1 MKKILKNVSYL
12 ISKRQKLMMFFSF
25 ILVILVTFLETVS
38 LGSIAGFVYFIS
50 DPDVLI
56 DKIPQNFDFLKVLLK
71 SKTQIEIIVY
81 LSAILVLFFLIK
93 NLFILGYHYFI
104 GYLKKLINVRN
115 TKRLLTKYLE
125 EDYTFYSEKS
135 SKELINNLNAE
146 ITRSSNYLFF
156 LVQLIKEFI
165 LIFALLLSLLF
176 ISWKVTLSL
185 FLVLCFPSIFF
196 YLSFGKISKKLG
208 EGVTKS
214 SENILKNIVDSIKN
228 FKLIRLMKLNSF
240 FIKKIEESVEKKNK
254 DVMHQSIISMLP
266 RYFLEILGVGLIVSL
281 IYFFVLND
289 YSFEKMISILTLICL
304 VVIRL
309 VPAFASINSSKSQL
323 KHFEN
328 SFKNISQQLKNF
340 GSNKKI
346 SNNQDIIKQNF
357 NSLRVKDLSF
367 KYIKQFQ
374 NLLNNVDFN
383 INRGDVLGIK
393 GKSGVGKS
401 TLVNIILGIIGN
413 YKVEILINEKS
424 FSNNFTMKNFVG
436 YVPQD
441 TYLMDESITKNIA
454 LGIDEESIDN
464 VKIDDALKKAK
475 IFGFVKKLPQG
486 KNSSCGDDGISISG
500 GQKQRLGIARA
511 LYRNPDLIILD
522 EATSSLDAKT
532 ESEIFDDI
540 LSLKDKTFII
550 VSHKKQIIE
559 KCNKVLILIEGGKWK
574 FGDKKDLLK
583 DL

>member
-1 MKKILKNVSYL
+1 MKKILSKASNL
-12 ISKRQKLMMFFSF
+12 INKKQKLMMFFSF
-25 ILVILVTFLETVS
+25 ILMILVTLIETLS
-38 LGSIAGFVYFIS
+38 LGSVAGFVYLIS
-50 DPDVLI
+50 NPDVLI
-56 DKIPQNFDFLKVLLK
+56 DRIPQNFNFLRDLLK
-71 SKTQIEIIVY
+71 SKTQAEIIIY
-81 LSAILVLFFLIK
+81 LSAILVFLFLIK
-93 NLFILGYHYFI
+93 NIFILSYYYFI

-125 EDYTFYSEKS
+125 ADYTFYSEKS
-135 SKELINNLNAE
+135 SKELINNLSAE
-146 ITRSSNYLFF
+146 IVRSSHYLFF
-156 LVQLIKEFI
+156 LVQLTKEFI
-165 LIFALLLSLLF
+165 LIFALLLTLLI

-185 FLVLCFPSIFF
+185 FFVLCFPSIFF
-196 YLSFGKISKKLG
+196 YITFGKISKKLG

-214 SENILKNIVDSIKN
+214 SENIIKNIVDSIKN
-228 FKLIRLMKLNSF
+228 FKLIRLMNIKSF
-240 FIKKIEESVEKKNK
+240 FIKKIEMSVERKNR
-254 DVMHQSIISMLP
+254 DVMHQSIISILP
-266 RYFLEILGVGLIVSL
+266 RYFLEILGIGLIVSL

-309 VPAFASINSSKSQL
+309 VPAFASINTSKTQL

-328 SFKNISQQLKNF
+328 SFKKISQQLENF
-340 GSNKKI
+340 GLDKKI
-346 SNNQDIIKQNF
+346 FYDQSIIKEDF
-357 NSLRVKDLSF
+357 NSLKVKNLSF
-367 KYIKQFQ
+367 KYIKQSQ
-374 NLLNNVDFN
+374 NLLNNVDLN
-383 INRGDVLGIK
+383 ITKGDVLGIK

-413 YKVEILINEKS
+413 YKGEILINGKS
-424 FSNNFTMKNFVG
+424 FVNNLTIENFVG

-441 TYLMDESITKNIA
+441 TYLMDESIKRNIA
-454 LGIDEESIDN
+454 LGIDEEFIDN
-464 VKIDDALKKAK
+464 AKIDDALKKAK
-475 IFGFVKKLPQG
+475 IFDFVKELPQG

-522 EATSSLDAKT
+522 EATSSLDEKT

-559 KCNKVLILIEGGKWK
+559 KCNKVLMLIEDGKWK
-574 FGDKKDLLK
+574 FGNKNDVLK
-583 DL
+583 NL

>member
-1 MKKILKNVSYL
+1 M
-12 ISKRQKLMMFFSF
+12 
-25 ILVILVTFLETVS
+25 
-38 LGSIAGFVYFIS
+38 
-50 DPDVLI
+50 
-56 DKIPQNFDFLKVLLK
+56 
-71 SKTQIEIIVY
+71 
-81 LSAILVLFFLIK
+81 
-93 NLFILGYHYFI
+93 
-104 GYLKKLINVRN
+104 
-115 TKRLLTKYLE
+115 
-125 EDYTFYSEKS
+125 
-135 SKELINNLNAE
+135 
-146 ITRSSNYLFF
+146 
-156 LVQLIKEFI
+156 
-165 LIFALLLSLLF
+165 
-176 ISWKVTLSL
+176 
-185 FLVLCFPSIFF
+185 
-196 YLSFGKISKKLG
+196 
-208 EGVTKS
+208 
-214 SENILKNIVDSIKN
+214 
-228 FKLIRLMKLNSF
+228 
-240 FIKKIEESVEKKNK
+240 
-254 DVMHQSIISMLP
+254 
-266 RYFLEILGVGLIVSL
+266 
-281 IYFFVLND
+281 
-289 YSFEKMISILTLICL
+289 
-304 VVIRL
+304 
-309 VPAFASINSSKSQL
+309 
-323 KHFEN
+323 
-328 SFKNISQQLKNF
+328 
-340 GSNKKI
+340 
-346 SNNQDIIKQNF
+346 
-357 NSLRVKDLSF
+357 KDLSF

-413 YKVEILINEKS
+413 YKGEILINEKS

-559 KCNKVLILIEGGKWK
+559 KCNKVLI
-574 FGDKKDLLK
+574 
-583 DL
+583 

>member
-1 MKKILKNVSYL
+1 
-12 ISKRQKLMMFFSF
+12 
-25 ILVILVTFLETVS
+25 
-38 LGSIAGFVYFIS
+38 
-50 DPDVLI
+50 
-56 DKIPQNFDFLKVLLK
+56 
-71 SKTQIEIIVY
+71 
-81 LSAILVLFFLIK
+81 
-93 NLFILGYHYFI
+93 
-104 GYLKKLINVRN
+104 
-115 TKRLLTKYLE
+115 
-125 EDYTFYSEKS
+125 
-135 SKELINNLNAE
+135 
-146 ITRSSNYLFF
+146 
-156 LVQLIKEFI
+156 
-165 LIFALLLSLLF
+165 
-176 ISWKVTLSL
+176 
-185 FLVLCFPSIFF
+185 
-196 YLSFGKISKKLG
+196 
-208 EGVTKS
+208 
-214 SENILKNIVDSIKN
+214 
-228 FKLIRLMKLNSF
+228 
-240 FIKKIEESVEKKNK
+240 
-254 DVMHQSIISMLP
+254 MHQSIISMLP

-328 SFKNISQQLKNF
+328 SFKNISRQLKNF

-346 SNNQDIIKQNF
+346 SNNHDIIKQDF

-413 YKVEILINEKS
+413 YKGEILINEKS

-441 TYLMDESITKNIA
+441 TYLMDESIKKNIA

-475 IFGFVKKLPQG
+475 IFDFVKKLPQG

-500 GQKQRLGIARA
+500 GQKQRIGIARA

-522 EATSSLDAKT
+522 EATSSLDNYSEHLVIDAIKNIIKT
-532 ESEIFDDI
+532 
-540 LSLKDKTFII
+540 KTTII
-550 VSHKKQIIE
+550 VAHRLTSFIHADKIFLLDKGSIIDSGNHIELSKKNQLYQ
-559 KCNKVLILIEGGKWK
+559 KLYT
-574 FGDKKDLLK
+574 
-583 DL
+583 